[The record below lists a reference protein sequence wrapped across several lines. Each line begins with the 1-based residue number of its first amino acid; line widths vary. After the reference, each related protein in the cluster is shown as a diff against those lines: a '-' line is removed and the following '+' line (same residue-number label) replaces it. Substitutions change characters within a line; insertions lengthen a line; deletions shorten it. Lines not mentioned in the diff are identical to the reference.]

1 MILPAMVLLGMRMI
15 IGERIRPMLVSVDQW
30 ITRNAAS
37 ALGWV
42 LGIAG
47 FLIAGDAITRLLA

>member
-1 MILPAMVLLGMRMI
+1 MVLLVLRKLL
-15 IGERIRPMLVSVDQW
+15 GERIRPMLMKVDRW
-30 ITRNAAS
+30 ITKNAAS

-47 FLIAGDAITRLLA
+47 FLIASDALSRLWIV